1 MNGVAPT
8 PVLEIS
14 GALPDPSASH
24 LPPVPLD
31 LRVMAGDCVL
41 IEARSPLQTQEF
53 ADLCCGLVP
62 LRSGSVR
69 FLGHDWG
76 AATDE
81 LAAALRGHIGRLYGA
96 DSWIRFLATDTN
108 ILLPSLHHSRRPEHG
123 LRETATSLS
132 ISFGLP
138 GLPVMPA
145 DALSAADLV
154 RASCVR
160 AFLGEPQLLVFDNPE
175 LERIAELV
183 PALLNALMSAHDN
196 RTAGIWFTRG
206 DALWND
212 SSFPASMRLRLTERG
227 LISMRISA

>member
-1 MNGVAPT
+1 MSGVAPT

-14 GALPDPSASH
+14 GALPDPGASH

-53 ADLCCGLVP
+53 ADLCCGLIP

-69 FLGHDWG
+69 FLGRDWSET
-76 AATDE
+76 TDE
-81 LAAALRGHIGRLYGA
+81 LAAALRGHIGRLHGA
-96 DSWIRFLATDTN
+96 DSWIRFLTTDTN
-108 ILLPSLHHSRRPEHG
+108 ILLPPLHHSRQPEHA
-123 LRETATSLS
+123 LREMATSLS

-138 GLPVMPA
+138 GLPVTPA

-160 AFLGEPQLLVFDNPE
+160 AFLGEPQLLIFDNPE
-175 LERIAELV
+175 LERIADLV
-183 PALLNALMSAHDN
+183 PALLNGLMDTHNN
-196 RTAGIWFTRG
+196 RAAGLWFTRG

-227 LISMRISA
+227 LISMRVSA